1 MNLEKF
7 YRHNPDNIVLYR
19 NFVDGI
25 IRGVWAK
32 ENFEFSK
39 IEKHLE
45 KYIKLRLEMVME
57 PENNPFT
64 IDHSDMDE

>member
-1 MNLEKF
+1 MNLQKF

-25 IRGVWAK
+25 IRAVWAK

-39 IEKHLE
+39 IDKHLE
-45 KYIKLRLEMVME
+45 KYIKLRLEMVM
-57 PENNPFT
+57 
-64 IDHSDMDE
+64 